1 MQLEK
6 HDKEI
11 ITSNISTISKFIES
25 SNEDTQN
32 YLLFNETLFLN
43 HNSWLEKI
51 KSQIRQSIRE
61 QNSNINFTDINYNQ
75 EILNLLQ
82 KIAKPNDYRNNMN
95 KNNGKMCKEDMDKI
109 DKLMDFNDIIETT
122 NKTCSKHKRE
132 SLIAKIHNNNTNNNS
147 NNISNSNNINN
158 SNNNSKE
165 INLYSSD
172 DNGRVTF
179 KENKEVIDDDI
190 IMDDIISSTQKVKLD
205 SNGQIEKEDN
215 SLCTIVEQPSLEEQ
229 KKSIFSYNVPSNHFE
244 EKKVGNFILDLN
256 NNTNSSNISNK
267 LINKSANNNINYKPL
282 KLSESIITPKKE
294 ENNIKL
300 DSNNKINF
308 NSNVSPG
315 FTINLNSNQFSFNKN
330 GQQNNNNSNI
340 NNNSNN
346 IHINSKNE
354 ITFNL
359 SSNKKNIINFSSN
372 KKNLAQYNNNNN
384 NTSEKE
390 ILNLYQSNQKN
401 NFDKNN
407 GINDTPTLNPKFQE
421 SNAKNDSNNNNF
433 IKLLTNTID
442 KIASE
447 KNNVS
452 NNASNNNIVNINENN
467 SINNNIKNN
476 YVQDLV
482 LQSSSKKIK
491 TEKNYVKNKKE
502 KYLNDFEEYELSD
515 SSRHGEDDDDEEEEY
530 DDTNSKFI
538 PKWAMD
544 DEYINAQLM
553 KQRNNKN
560 LVYKSFGNFVVEL
573 LNLNMIF
580 ETHNDRF
587 DVRNSTADWRGDNS
601 WEKNKVN
608 HVNNNEGN
616 DIFPNRELQFV

>member
-190 IMDDIISSTQKVKLD
+190 IMDDII
-205 SNGQIEKEDN
+205 
-215 SLCTIVEQPSLEEQ
+215 
-229 KKSIFSYNVPSNHFE
+229 
-244 EKKVGNFILDLN
+244 
-256 NNTNSSNISNK
+256 
-267 LINKSANNNINYKPL
+267 
-282 KLSESIITPKKE
+282 
-294 ENNIKL
+294 
-300 DSNNKINF
+300 
-308 NSNVSPG
+308 
-315 FTINLNSNQFSFNKN
+315 
-330 GQQNNNNSNI
+330 
-340 NNNSNN
+340 
-346 IHINSKNE
+346 
-354 ITFNL
+354 
-359 SSNKKNIINFSSN
+359 
-372 KKNLAQYNNNNN
+372 
-384 NTSEKE
+384 
-390 ILNLYQSNQKN
+390 
-401 NFDKNN
+401 
-407 GINDTPTLNPKFQE
+407 
-421 SNAKNDSNNNNF
+421 
-433 IKLLTNTID
+433 
-442 KIASE
+442 
-447 KNNVS
+447 
-452 NNASNNNIVNINENN
+452 
-467 SINNNIKNN
+467 
-476 YVQDLV
+476 
-482 LQSSSKKIK
+482 
-491 TEKNYVKNKKE
+491 
-502 KYLNDFEEYELSD
+502 
-515 SSRHGEDDDDEEEEY
+515 
-530 DDTNSKFI
+530 
-538 PKWAMD
+538 
-544 DEYINAQLM
+544 
-553 KQRNNKN
+553 
-560 LVYKSFGNFVVEL
+560 
-573 LNLNMIF
+573 
-580 ETHNDRF
+580 
-587 DVRNSTADWRGDNS
+587 
-601 WEKNKVN
+601 
-608 HVNNNEGN
+608 
-616 DIFPNRELQFV
+616 